1 MPQTL
6 NYLLVGDAGIGKV
19 SPSNSREGVLI
30 ISSVILG
37 RTDP

>member
-19 SPSNSREGVLI
+19 SASNSREILI
-30 ISSVILG
+30 ISYAILG
-37 RTDP
+37 PTNP